1 MSFVHLHVHSQY
13 SLLDGYSSISKLVNR
28 AKEMEMPALAL
39 TDHGTMFGVIEFF
52 NTATKAGIKPII
64 GLETYVSARRMTD
77 RDSQLDKRSYHL
89 LLLAENE
96 TGYQNLLQIASDSQL
111 HGFYYKPRVD
121 HEYLA
126 AHSQGLIATSACL
139 AGEIPRTILEQ
150 GEEYAAK
157 KLDWYYEVF
166 GKDNFFLE
174 LQHHNIKELHQVNK
188 TLLEMGKRYNARYL
202 ATNDVHYVDRA
213 DARYQDIMLA
223 IQTGSLLTD
232 PDRMRM
238 DEDTYYLRS
247 PQEMAA
253 LFADVPEAISNSL
266 LIAERCNVNLK
277 PTGYHLPLFEV
288 PSSETPATYLRKLC
302 EDGLQRRLGARA
314 SDPEVRKRLDYELE
328 VIHNMGFDAYFLIVW
343 DLCQHAAER
352 KIWYNARGSAA
363 GSLVAYTLSITMVE
377 PIEHGLIFERFL
389 NPSRINMPDIDLDFQ
404 DDKRAEMMQYCS
416 EKYGEDKVAQ
426 IITFGTLGAK
436 AAIRDVGRVMDI
448 PLSEVDRISKM
459 LPTIPSK
466 GLDLKTAL
474 QEIPELKAAYAEAD
488 YIRDLIDTASEMEG
502 VVRNAGTH
510 ACGVIITD
518 QPITTY
524 APLHRP
530 TSNADDTPIKSVAQ
544 FEMSVVDSMGLL
556 KVDFLGLITLTI
568 MQRACDLIQARH
580 GKEYNLDNIPL
591 DDPYTFEFLGQGR
604 TAGVFQLEG
613 TGMTRYLVQMKP
625 QNLSNIIAM
634 VALYRPG
641 PLKFIPD
648 YIKCMHGEQP
658 VTYHHPALEPI
669 FKETFGIPIYQEQI
683 MFAAMDLAGYSASE
697 ADGLRK
703 AIAKKKAADVAEH
716 RQKFISGAVEHGI
729 DQSTAEAIFTDW
741 ENFASYGFNKSHAA
755 VYAVV
760 AVETAFLKAHYTVE
774 YMTALLSASKND
786 TDKVAFY
793 VADCR
798 SMNIDVLPPDINT
811 SGWDFTIED
820 RADAPPAIRFGLGA
834 VKNVGQGPVDM
845 ILEAR
850 REGPFKDLNDFSQR
864 VDLRHV
870 GKRALDSLVR
880 VGALDQFG
888 PRNALLEAL
897 DRILSVSASHF
908 RALQSGQLSLFGA
921 AAGMDDQIILPTALV
936 LDQREQL
943 EWERE
948 LLGLYVSDHPLTPY
962 LKVLQSKVT
971 HYSSQLADAAN
982 RQMVTVAG
990 LVTRFRRHETKKGS
1004 LMGFVTIEDIQG
1016 AIELVMFPKTWDAYG
1031 SLIMNDAV
1039 ITAKGRIDAEN
1050 GDPKV
1055 IVDSVA
1061 QETLQEY
1068 ESYFGTEDLLAFS
1081 PEDEL
1086 LLSPEEKEFFEQAE
1100 SPEIR
1105 ETTAAYPSA
1114 PAAAPSYLQSNPLT
1128 EAPEQ
1133 KPERIVPPI
1142 PDIPD
1147 WDFAREDGFHF
1158 SPPQPG
1164 QTVSEPEESAPLAEP
1179 PKPDPQ
1185 PAQPAS
1191 QPAAAPTPSST
1202 LTRPTPQVEKRFPPA
1217 SQAYGPATYY
1227 MPPAN
1232 YTWSGPKSD
1241 EAPRMITVT
1250 LTGSGLQSRDSRK
1263 LKCVYNLLRSSPGRD
1278 KFSFALHES
1287 GRFRLIEFPN
1297 DTTGINQDLINRVA
1311 ELVGDENIQVS
1322 EITYL

>member
-28 AKEMEMPALAL
+28 AKEMEMPAIAL
-39 TDHGTMFGVIEFF
+39 TDHGTMFGIIEFF
-52 NTATKAGIKPII
+52 NAAKKVGVKPII
-64 GLETYVSARRMTD
+64 GLETYVAARGMSD
-77 RDSQLDKRSYHL
+77 RDPQLDKRSYHL

-96 TGYQNLLQIASDSQL
+96 TGYQNLLRIASDSQL
-111 HGFYYKPRVD
+111 QGFYYKPRID

-126 AHSQGLIATSACL
+126 SHSQGLIATSACL
-139 AGEIPRTILEQ
+139 AGEIPRTIIEQ
-150 GEEYAAK
+150 GEEYAAQK
-157 KLDWYYEVF
+157 MDWYYEVF

-174 LQHHNIKELHQVNK
+174 LQHHDIKELHQVNK

-202 ATNDVHYVDRA
+202 ATNDVHYVDRG
-213 DARYQDIMLA
+213 DARYQDILLA

-238 DEDTYYLRS
+238 DEDSYYLRS

-253 LFADVPEAISNSL
+253 LFPNVPEAISNSL
-266 LIAERCNVNLK
+266 LIAERCNVDLS

-288 PSSETPATYLRKLC
+288 PSGQTPETHLRRLC
-302 EDGLQRRLGARA
+302 EEGLQRRLGNRVNN
-314 SDPEVRKRLDYELE
+314 PEVRKRLDYELE

-352 KIWYNARGSAA
+352 NIWYNARGSAA
-363 GSLVAYTLSITMVE
+363 GSLVAYTLGITMVE

-389 NPSRINMPDIDLDFQ
+389 NPSRVNMPDIDLDFQ
-404 DDKRAEMMQYCS
+404 DDKRAEMMQYCA

-459 LPTIPSK
+459 LPNVPGK
-466 GLDLKTAL
+466 AVDLKTAL
-474 QEIPELKAAYAEAD
+474 EEIPDLKNAYQETD

-518 QPITTY
+518 QPITAY

-530 TSNADDTPIKSVAQ
+530 TSNSDDNPIKSVAQ
-544 FEMSVVDSMGLL
+544 FEMSIVDSMGLL

-568 MQRACDLIQARH
+568 MQRACDLIKARH
-580 GKEYNLDNIPL
+580 GKDYNLYNIPL
-591 DDPYTFEFLGQGR
+591 DDPETFEFMGR
-604 TAGVFQLEG
+604 GHTAGVFQLEG
-613 TGMTRYLVQMKP
+613 TGMTRYLMQMKP
-625 QNLSNIIAM
+625 QNLSNIVAM

-641 PLKFIPD
+641 PLRFIPN
-648 YIKCMHGEQP
+648 YIKRMHGEEE
-658 VTYHHPALEPI
+658 VVYLHPALEPI

-683 MFAAMDLAGYSASE
+683 MFAAMDLGGYSAAE

-703 AIAKKKAADVAEH
+703 AIAKKKAADVIKH
-716 RQKFISGAVEHGI
+716 REKFINGSVSRGI
-729 DQSTAEAIFTDW
+729 GQSIAEQIFSEW
-741 ENFASYGFNKSHAA
+741 EDFASYGFNKSHAA

-820 RADAPPAIRFGLGA
+820 REQAPPAIRFGLGA
-834 VKNVGQGPVDM
+834 VKNVGQGPVEL

-850 REGPFKDLNDFSQR
+850 QEGPFKDLNDFAQR

-880 VGALDQFG
+880 VGALDHFG

-908 RALQSGQLSLFGA
+908 RAIQSGQMSLFGA
-921 AAGMDDQIILPTALV
+921 VAGLEDQIILPTALT

-948 LLGLYVSDHPLTPY
+948 LLGLYVSDHPLSPY
-962 LKVLQSKVT
+962 MKVLKGKVT
-971 HYSSQLADAAN
+971 HLSSQLADAAN
-982 RQMVTVAG
+982 RQSVSVAG
-990 LVTRFRRHETKKGS
+990 IITRFRRHETKRGS
-1004 LMGFVTIEDIQG
+1004 LMGFVTIEDLQG
-1016 AIELVMFPKTWDAYG
+1016 NIELILFPKVWAEYG
-1031 SLIMNDAV
+1031 SLIANDV
-1039 ITAKGRIDAEN
+1039 VVVAKGRIDSEN

-1055 IVDSVA
+1055 IVDSIA
-1061 QETLQEY
+1061 QEMLQEFESFGNY
-1068 ESYFGTEDLLAFS
+1068 EDDLLAFTS
-1081 PEDEL
+1081 EDAL
-1086 LLSPEEKEFFEQAE
+1086 LLSPEERELFEVDE
-1100 SPEIR
+1100 PEIR
-1105 ETTAAYPSA
+1105 ETPNAYQVPVEPVVTKPVEPTISKLVETPQQTPPQTSERFVPPMPDVPDWDQFDHEPRLFSPEAPQEPVVSA
-1114 PAAAPSYLQSNPLT
+1114 PASA
-1128 EAPEQ
+1128 
-1133 KPERIVPPI
+1133 PPI
-1142 PDIPD
+1142 PVTPVPTAVAPIESIPS
-1147 WDFAREDGFHF
+1147 
-1158 SPPQPG
+1158 SPP
-1164 QTVSEPEESAPLAEP
+1164 EKDLPL
-1179 PKPDPQ
+1179 
-1185 PAQPAS
+1185 
-1191 QPAAAPTPSST
+1191 
-1202 LTRPTPQVEKRFPPA
+1202 PPA
-1217 SQAYGPATYY
+1217 NRPFGPSTYY

-1232 YTWSGPKSD
+1232 YAWNNQRSD
-1241 EAPRMITVT
+1241 DTPRMITVS
-1250 LTGSGLQSRDSRK
+1250 LSGSGEKIRDSRK

-1278 KFSFALHES
+1278 KFAVALHEG
-1287 GRFRLIEFPN
+1287 GRFHLIEFPN
-1297 DTTGINQDLINRVA
+1297 DTTGINEDLLNRVA
-1311 ELVGDENIQVS
+1311 ELVGDDNVQVS
-1322 EITYL
+1322 EIKYL

>member
-1 MSFVHLHVHSQY
+1 M
-13 SLLDGYSSISKLVNR
+13 D
-28 AKEMEMPALAL
+28 MPAVAL

-52 NTATKAGIKPII
+52 NTAKKAGVKPII
-64 GLETYVSARRMTD
+64 GLETYIAARGMTD

-96 TGYQNLLQIASDSQL
+96 IGYQNLLKIASDSQL
-111 HGFYYKPRVD
+111 LGFYYKPRID
-121 HEYLA
+121 HDYLA
-126 AHSQGLIATSACL
+126 SHSQGLIATSSCL
-139 AGEIPRTILEQ
+139 AGEIPRTIIEQ

-157 KLDWYYEVF
+157 KLDWYYDVF

-188 TLLEMGKRYNARYL
+188 TLLEMGKRYNARYV
-202 ATNDVHYVDRA
+202 ATNDVHYVDRG

-223 IQTGSLLTD
+223 IQTGSLLAD

-238 DEDTYYLRS
+238 DEDSYYLRS
-247 PQEMAA
+247 PQEMAS
-253 LFADVPEAISNSL
+253 LFAHVPEAVSNSL
-266 LIAERCNVNLK
+266 LIAERCNVDLS

-288 PSSETPATYLRKLC
+288 PASETPATFLRKLC
-302 EDGLQRRLGARA
+302 EEGLVRRLGDRA
-314 SDPEVRKRLDYELE
+314 SHPEVRKRLDYELE
-328 VIHNMGFDAYFLIVW
+328 VIHSMDFDAYFLIVW

-352 KIWYNARGSAA
+352 NIWYNARGSAA
-363 GSLVAYTLSITMVE
+363 GSLVAYTLGITMVE

-389 NPSRINMPDIDLDFQ
+389 NPSRVNMPDIDLDFQ
-404 DDKRAEMMQYCS
+404 DDKRAEIMQYCA

-436 AAIRDVGRVMDI
+436 GAIRDVGRVMDI

-459 LPTIPSK
+459 LPNIPGK
-466 GLDLKTAL
+466 AMDLKTAL
-474 QEIPELKAAYAEAD
+474 DEIPDLKNAYNEAD

-518 QPITTY
+518 QPITAY

-530 TSNADDTPIKSVAQ
+530 TSSSEDIPIKSVAQ

-568 MQRACDLIQARH
+568 MQRACDLIKTRH
-580 GKEYNLDNIPL
+580 GKEFNLHNIPL
-591 DDPYTFEFLGQGR
+591 DDPYTFEFMGQGH

-613 TGMTRYLVQMKP
+613 TGMTRYLMQMKP
-625 QNLSNIIAM
+625 QNLSNIVAM

-641 PLKFIPD
+641 PLRFIPS
-648 YIKCMHGEQP
+648 YIKRMHEEEQ
-658 VTYHHPALEPI
+658 VSYLHPALEPI

-703 AIAKKKAADVAEH
+703 AIAKKKAADVVKH
-716 RQKFISGAVEHGI
+716 REKFILGAVNHGI
-729 DQSTAEAIFTDW
+729 DQPIAENIFSEW
-741 ENFASYGFNKSHAA
+741 EDFASYGFNKSHAA

-786 TDKVAFY
+786 NDKVAFY

-798 SMNIDVLPPDINT
+798 SMNIDVLPPDVNT

-820 RADAPPAIRFGLGA
+820 REGAPPAIRFGLGA
-834 VKNVGQGPVDM
+834 IKNVGQGPVEL
-845 ILEAR
+845 ILDAR
-850 REGPFKDLNDFSQR
+850 RDGPFKDLNDFGQR

-897 DRILSVSASHF
+897 DRILSVSSSHF

-921 AAGMDDQIILPTALV
+921 STGVEDQIILPTALM

-962 LKVLQSKVT
+962 MKVLQGKVT
-971 HYSSQLADAAN
+971 HFSSQLADAAN
-982 RQMVTVAG
+982 RQLVTVAG
-990 LVTRFRRHETKKGS
+990 LITRFRRHETKRGS
-1004 LMGFVTIEDIQG
+1004 LMGFVTIEDVQG
-1016 AIELVMFPKTWDAYG
+1016 NIELIMFPKTWAEYG
-1031 SLIMNDAV
+1031 SLISSDVVV
-1039 ITAKGRIDAEN
+1039 IAKGRIDAEN

-1055 IVDSVA
+1055 IVDSIS
-1061 QETLQEY
+1061 QEMLQEFESFGNY
-1068 ESYFGTEDLLAFS
+1068 EDMLSFS
-1081 PEDEL
+1081 ADDSQF
-1086 LLSPEEKEFFEQAE
+1086 LSQEEKDFLDIGETEV
-1100 SPEIR
+1100 R
-1105 ETTAAYPSA
+1105 ETKSSYQPQTKPEPTK
-1114 PAAAPSYLQSNPLT
+1114 PAAR
-1128 EAPEQ
+1128 EAPKSIQ
-1133 KPERIVPPI
+1133 PADRFIPPI
-1142 PDIPD
+1142 PDVPD
-1147 WDFAREDGFHF
+1147 WDQLDSGPISFAALEPIESIEKETASDPKQVIQEQSKPVS
-1158 SPPQPG
+1158 SPPLNPIS
-1164 QTVSEPEESAPLAEP
+1164 TLSSEPDTTMPLTNP
-1179 PKPDPQ
+1179 P
-1185 PAQPAS
+1185 
-1191 QPAAAPTPSST
+1191 
-1202 LTRPTPQVEKRFPPA
+1202 F
-1217 SQAYGPATYY
+1217 GPATYY

-1232 YTWSGPKSD
+1232 YAWNNKKTT
-1241 EAPRMITVT
+1241 ETPRMITVS
-1250 LTGSGLQSRDSRK
+1250 LSGSGDKIRDSRK
-1263 LKCVYNLLRSSPGRD
+1263 LKCVYNLLRSSPGKD
-1278 KFSFALHES
+1278 KFAVALHEG
-1287 GRFRLIEFPN
+1287 GRFHLIEFPN
-1297 DTTGINQDLINRVA
+1297 NTTGINEELINRVA
-1311 ELVGDENIQVS
+1311 ELIGGDNIQIS
-1322 EITYL
+1322 EIKYL